1 MSENQIILRT
11 SCWTLT
17 CIDLLIYKTINVQGG
32 SDPLPTINRGN
43 LAFRTFKTYLN
54 LGDFPRDPPSTWD
67 PLPMSAS
74 YTIPTLQGFKNG
86 YGSSLGPMSLGVP
99 EISLEPCEQC
109 FQKNRGWLGYLGDYT
124 SHLYRDCSKYNKPT
138 NKDPYEPASISWNV
152 KQQVGFDHC
161 LCWDSHHWKQIP
173 LALRAAQLSNLEASV
188 TSHEDGTSRKGCLSS
203 KHQFSECT
211 LVSGIVIF
219 RNIPW

>member
-54 LGDFPRDPPSTWD
+54 LGISQETPLAHGTPFPCQLPIPFPHFKDSKTGMAVVWVPCPWGSLKIFPRNHVS
-67 PLPMSAS
+67 SV
-74 YTIPTLQGFKNG
+74 FK
-86 YGSSLGPMSLGVP
+86 
-99 EISLEPCEQC
+99 
-109 FQKNRGWLGYLGDYT
+109 KNRGWLGYLGDYT

-138 NKDPYEPASISWNV
+138 NKGSLWNQPVFHGMSSSRWVLITAYVGIPIIENKSPWHSGPHSFRTWKPASPHTKMGHPERVVYLPSINF
-152 KQQVGFDHC
+152 Q
-161 LCWDSHHWKQIP
+161 
-173 LALRAAQLSNLEASV
+173 SV
-188 TSHEDGTSRKGCLSS
+188 R
-203 KHQFSECT
+203 
-211 LVSGIVIF
+211 
-219 RNIPW
+219 